1 MSAKKIVA
9 TLLFVFL
16 IVALFGCAA
25 SNSPTSVSLAPNAR
39 VFKLTMTYTEDSVW
53 FRGLTKFADL
63 VKQRTNGRYAVTIFP
78 NASLAS
84 GSQAK
89 ELEMAQNGQV
99 DFSLSTT
106 PYIAGIDPR
115 FELLSLPWFF
125 DSVDQMDQ
133 ALAGPLGEELMRP
146 LEAKN
151 LVGLG
156 FAQAGFGCF
165 YNSKREI
172 KTPDDIKGL
181 RIRVS
186 SAKVVNSTMKA
197 LGAIPVVLSVPETYA
212 ALQNGVVDGVEL
224 SLDTFVTNKYYEVQ
238 KYASLCTYRPNIVA
252 LLASKSV
259 WSGLDAETQKT
270 IQQAAKE
277 SLNYIN
283 QETRK
288 VTDANVRL
296 LKDKGMQVIN
306 LTPEQIKAFRDKVDV
321 VYTEFEPIIGKEFMS
336 KYVKPR

>member
-1 MSAKKIVA
+1 MIVKRLGF
-9 TLLFVFL
+9 TLLFVLVIAVL
-16 IVALFGCAA
+16 IGCAA
-25 SNSPTSVSLAPNAR
+25 PNNPTSVSLAPNAR
-39 VFKLTMTYTEDSVW
+39 IFKLTMAYTEDSVW
-53 FRGLTKFADL
+53 FRGLTRFSDL
-63 VKQRTNGRYAVTIFP
+63 VKQRTNGRYAITIFP

-89 ELEMAQNGQV
+89 EIEMVQNGQV

-106 PYIAGIDPR
+106 PYLAGIDPR

-133 ALAGPLGEELMRP
+133 VLAGTLGEELLRP

-181 RIRVS
+181 RIRVA

-197 LGAIPVVLSVPETYA
+197 LGAVPVILSVPETYA

-270 IQQAAKE
+270 LRQA
-277 SLNYIN
+277 
-283 QETRK
+283 
-288 VTDANVRL
+288 
-296 LKDKGMQVIN
+296 
-306 LTPEQIKAFRDKVDV
+306 
-321 VYTEFEPIIGKEFMS
+321 
-336 KYVKPR
+336 

>member
-1 MSAKKIVA
+1 MIVKRLGF
-9 TLLFVFL
+9 TLLFALL
-16 IVALFGCAA
+16 IVVLIGCAA
-25 SNSPTSVSLAPNAR
+25 PSNPAGVSLAPNAR
-39 VFKLTMTYTEDSVW
+39 IFKLTMAYTEDSVW
-53 FRGLTKFADL
+53 FRGLTRFSDL
-63 VKQRTNGRYAVTIFP
+63 VKQRTNGRYAITIFP

-89 ELEMAQNGQV
+89 EIEMVQNGQV

-106 PYIAGIDPR
+106 PYLAGIDSR

-125 DSVDQMDQ
+125 DSVDQMEQ
-133 ALAGPLGEELMRP
+133 ALAGPLGEDLLRP

-181 RIRVS
+181 RIRVA
-186 SAKVVNSTMKA
+186 SAKVVNSTMQA

-224 SLDTFVTNKYYEVQ
+224 SLDTFVTNKYYDVQ

-259 WSGLDAETQKT
+259 WNGLDADTQKT
-270 IQQAAKE
+270 LRQAAQE
-277 SLNYIN
+277 ALTYIN
-283 QETRK
+283 QETRQA
-288 VTDANVRL
+288 TDANVRL
-296 LKDKGMQVIN
+296 LKEKGMQVIN
-306 LTPEQIKAFRDKVDV
+306 LTPEQVKVFRDKVNV